1 MGTVGGGLLCIG
13 AVVGGCDDDLNVRL
27 YAAVDGET
35 GLWCGPYDGESAFLL
50 PCADMW
56 QMTGIGVEVV
66 PVTIPVGLL
75 HPVVAKW
82 PRADWAVVSACVN
95 GEVDG
100 DVGFVE
106 AFRVPGLV

>member
-1 MGTVGGGLLCIG
+1 M
-13 AVVGGCDDDLNVRL
+13 
-27 YAAVDGET
+27 
-35 GLWCGPYDGESAFLL
+35 
-50 PCADMW
+50 
-56 QMTGIGVEVV
+56 
-66 PVTIPVGLL
+66 TIPVGLL